1 MFIVLEIQTNTNGT
15 VSMLPPIVKASRE
28 EAESAYHSILSFAAV
43 SALPMHAA
51 TLLANDGHEIMHQ
64 AYTHNIPEEA
74 EE

>member
-1 MFIVLEIQTNTNGT
+1 MFIVLEIQTFTDGT
-15 VSMLPPIVKASRE
+15 VAILPPITKASRE

-64 AYTHNIPEEA
+64 AYTHDVKEET
-74 EE
+74 E

>member
-15 VSMLPPIVKASRE
+15 VSMLPPIIKASRE

-51 TLLANDGHEIMHQ
+51 MLLANAGHEIMHQ
-64 AYTHNIPEEA
+64 AYTHNIPEEV